1 MCAFA
6 RPGIDSTGSFQG
18 RPRYMKAPI
27 PPYERERLEALHA
40 LEILDTP
47 AEVSLDRIT
56 RLVAR
61 VLDVP
66 IALVSLVDED
76 RQWFKSRAGLEA
88 TETPREMAF
97 CAHAILQTSPL
108 VVPDAAEDERF
119 RDNQLVTGAPHIR
132 FYAGVPIRTSTGFAV
147 GTLCAIDE
155 RPRQLTQEEV
165 DTLRDLADIVSREVQ
180 LRENLMLARLQRN
193 RSEALFKASEA
204 GYRSMFELASV
215 GIALVAPDGGW
226 ISVNTALCDILG
238 YTPDELKHLTFQDI
252 THPDDLNS
260 DMELLRQLIDNQ
272 IDRYQMEKRY
282 LRKDGA
288 SVWVNLSVTKKLS
301 EEGHLEYFISI
312 IQNIQGRK
320 ELEQEARHDALTGLY
335 NRRALDA
342 LLPIAQARADRSTL
356 QLALMFIDL
365 DGFKGVNDTYGH
377 DAGDDLLRTIS
388 ARLQSCVR
396 RTDSLIRL
404 AGDEFIVILEG
415 IVPGVDEA
423 REVAKK
429 LLAAIA
435 EPIIIKGDVIRS
447 NASVGFSMYE
457 PGSGKAPDE
466 LMREADRWMYK
477 AKHSGKGRVMP

>member
-1 MCAFA
+1 
-6 RPGIDSTGSFQG
+6 
-18 RPRYMKAPI
+18 MKAPI
-27 PPYERERLEALHA
+27 PLYETERLEALHS

-47 AEVSLDRIT
+47 AEAALDRIT

-88 TETPREMAF
+88 TETPRELAF

-132 FYAGVPIRTSTGFAV
+132 FYAGVPIRTSKGFAV

-155 RPRQLTQEEV
+155 RPRQLSQEEI

-193 RSEALFKASEA
+193 RSDALFRASEA

-226 ISVNTALCDILG
+226 ISVNAALCEILG
-238 YTPDELKHLTFQDI
+238 YTPEELKHLTFQDI
-252 THPDDLNS
+252 TYPDDLNS
-260 DMELLRQLIDNQ
+260 DMELLQQLIDNR

-282 LRKDGA
+282 VRKDGK
-288 SVWVNLSVTKKLS
+288 SVWANLSVTKKLS

-312 IQNIQGRK
+312 IQNIQARK

-335 NRRALDA
+335 NRRSLDS
-342 LLPIAQARADRSTL
+342 LLPMAQARADRASL
-356 QLALMFIDL
+356 QMALMFIDL
-365 DGFKGVNDTYGH
+365 DGFKAINDTYGH

-388 ARLQSCVR
+388 ARLQSSVR

-415 IVPGVDEA
+415 IIPGADEA

-457 PGSGKAPDE
+457 PGSGKAADE

>member
-1 MCAFA
+1 M
-6 RPGIDSTGSFQG
+6 Q
-18 RPRYMKAPI
+18 API
-27 PPYERERLEALHA
+27 PPYEKERLEALRQ

-47 AEVSLDRIT
+47 GETSLDRIT

-61 VLDVP
+61 MLDVP
-66 IALVSLVDED
+66 IALVSLVDEN
-76 RQWFKSRAGLEA
+76 RQWFKSRVGLDA
-88 TETPREMAF
+88 MQTPRELAF
-97 CAHAILQTSPL
+97 CAHAILQTTPL
-108 VVPDAAEDERF
+108 VVPDAAADERF
-119 RDNQLVTGAPHIR
+119 RDNLLVTGAPHIR
-132 FYAGVPIRTSTGFAV
+132 FYAGVPIRTSKGFAV

-155 RPRQLTQEEV
+155 RPRQMTEEELSI
-165 DTLRDLADIVSREVQ
+165 LRDLADIVSREVQ
-180 LRENLMLARLQRN
+180 LRENLMLARRQKN
-193 RSEALFKASEA
+193 RSDALFKASEA

-226 ISVNTALCDILG
+226 INVNTALCDIIG
-238 YTPDELKHLTFQDI
+238 YTREELKSLTFQDI
-252 THPDDLNS
+252 THPEDLNT
-260 DMELLRQLIDNQ
+260 DMGLLQQLVDNEIDH
-272 IDRYQMEKRY
+272 YQMEKRY
-282 LRKDGA
+282 LRKGDGP
-288 SVWVNLSVTKKLS
+288 VWVSLSVTKKLS
-301 EEGHLEYFISI
+301 SEGHLEYFISI
-312 IQNIQGRK
+312 IQNIQARK

-342 LLPIAQARADRSTL
+342 ILPIAQARSDRSGL

-365 DGFKGVNDTYGH
+365 DDFKGINDTYGH

-388 ARLQSCVR
+388 ARLQSCIR
-396 RTDSLIRL
+396 RTDCLVRL

-415 IVPGVDEA
+415 IVPGLDEA

>member
-1 MCAFA
+1 
-6 RPGIDSTGSFQG
+6 
-18 RPRYMKAPI
+18 MKAPI
-27 PPYERERLEALHA
+27 PPYERERLEALHS

-155 RPRQLTQEEV
+155 RPRQLTQEEL

-193 RSEALFKASEA
+193 RSDALFKASEA

-215 GIALVAPDGGW
+215 GIALVAPDGAW
-226 ISVNTALCDILG
+226 ISVNTALCDTLG
-238 YTPDELKHLTFQDI
+238 YAPEELKHLTFQNI
-252 THPDDLNS
+252 THPDDLDS
-260 DMELLRQLIDNQ
+260 DMQMLQQLIDNQ

-288 SVWVNLSVTKKLS
+288 WVWVNLSVTKKLS

-342 LLPIAQARADRSTL
+342 LLPIAMARSDRSRL

-365 DGFKGVNDTYGH
+365 DGFKGINDTYGH

-388 ARLQSCVR
+388 ARLHSCVR
-396 RTDSLIRL
+396 RTDSLVRL
-404 AGDEFIVILEG
+404 AGDEFIVVLEG

-429 LLAAIA
+429 LLVAIA

>member
-1 MCAFA
+1 M
-6 RPGIDSTGSFQG
+6 Q
-18 RPRYMKAPI
+18 API
-27 PPYERERLEALHA
+27 PPYEKERLEALRQ

-47 AEVSLDRIT
+47 GETSLDRIT

-61 VLDVP
+61 MLDVP
-66 IALVSLVDED
+66 IALVSLVDEN
-76 RQWFKSRAGLEA
+76 RQWFKSRIGLDA
-88 TETPREMAF
+88 MQTPRELAF
-97 CAHAILQTSPL
+97 CAHAILQTTPL
-108 VVPDAAEDERF
+108 VVPDAAADERF
-119 RDNQLVTGAPHIR
+119 RDNLLVTGAPHIR
-132 FYAGVPIRTSTGFAV
+132 FYAGVPIRTSKGFAV

-155 RPRQLTQEEV
+155 RPRQMTEEELSI
-165 DTLRDLADIVSREVQ
+165 LRDLADIVSREVQ
-180 LRENLMLARLQRN
+180 LRENLMLARQQKN
-193 RSEALFKASEA
+193 RSDALFKASEA

-226 ISVNTALCDILG
+226 INVNAALCDIIG
-238 YTPDELKHLTFQDI
+238 YTREELKNLTFQDI
-252 THPDDLNS
+252 THPEDLNT
-260 DMELLRQLIDNQ
+260 DMGLLQQLVDNEIDH
-272 IDRYQMEKRY
+272 YQMEKRY
-282 LRKDGA
+282 LRKGDGP
-288 SVWVNLSVTKKLS
+288 VWVSLSVTKKLS
-301 EEGHLEYFISI
+301 SEGHLEYFISI
-312 IQNIQGRK
+312 IQNIQARK

-342 LLPIAQARADRSTL
+342 ILPIAQARSDRSGL

-365 DGFKGVNDTYGH
+365 DDFKGINDTYGH

-388 ARLQSCVR
+388 ARLQSCIR
-396 RTDSLIRL
+396 RTDCLVRL

-415 IVPGVDEA
+415 IVPGLDEA

-466 LMREADRWMYK
+466 LMREADRWMYR

>member
-1 MCAFA
+1 
-6 RPGIDSTGSFQG
+6 
-18 RPRYMKAPI
+18 MKAPT
-27 PPYERERLEALHA
+27 PPYETERLEALRN

-76 RQWFKSRAGLEA
+76 RQWFKSRQGLDA
-88 TETPREMAF
+88 PETPREMAF
-97 CAHAILQTSPL
+97 CAHAILQTTPL
-108 VVPDAAEDERF
+108 VVPDAAEDDRF

-132 FYAGVPIRTSTGFAV
+132 FYAGVPIRTSKGFAV

-155 RPRQLTQEEV
+155 RPRQLTQEEI

-180 LRENLMLARLQRN
+180 LRENLMLARRQRN
-193 RSEALFKASEA
+193 RSDALFRASEA

-226 ISVNTALCDILG
+226 INVNRALCEILG
-238 YTPDELKHLTFQDI
+238 YTAGELELLTFQDI

-260 DMELLRQLIDNQ
+260 DMELLQQLIDSR
-272 IDRYQMEKRY
+272 IDHYQLEKRY
-282 LRKDGA
+282 IRKGGE

-301 EEGHLEYFISI
+301 SEGDLEYFISI
-312 IQNIQGRK
+312 IQNIQARK

-356 QLALMFIDL
+356 QMALMFLDL
-365 DGFKGVNDTYGH
+365 DGFKAVNDTYGH
-377 DAGDDLLRTIS
+377 DAGDDLLKTIS
-388 ARLQSCVR
+388 VRLQSCVR

-415 IVPGVDEA
+415 IVPGADEA

-429 LLAAIA
+429 LLAAIS

-447 NASVGFSMYE
+447 NASVGFAMYE

>member
-1 MCAFA
+1 
-6 RPGIDSTGSFQG
+6 
-18 RPRYMKAPI
+18 MKAPI
-27 PPYERERLEALHA
+27 PPYEKERLEALHR
-40 LEILDTP
+40 LEILDTAP
-47 AEVSLDRIT
+47 EVSLDRIT

-66 IALVSLVDED
+66 IALVSLVDDD
-76 RQWFKSRAGLEA
+76 RQWFKSRTGLEA

-97 CAHAILQTSPL
+97 CAHAILQTSAL

-132 FYAGVPIRTSTGFAV
+132 FYAGVPIRTSKGFAV

-155 RPRQLTQEEV
+155 RPRELTQEEL

-180 LRENLMLARLQRN
+180 LRENLMLARLQKS

-226 ISVNTALCDILG
+226 ISVNTALCEILD

-252 THPDDLNS
+252 THPDDLNT
-260 DMELLRQLIDNQ
+260 DMELLRQLIGNE

-282 LRKDGA
+282 VRKDGA

-301 EEGHLEYFISI
+301 EEGDLEYFISI
-312 IQNIQGRK
+312 IQNIQARK

-335 NRRALDA
+335 NRRALDS
-342 LLPIAQARADRSTL
+342 LLPVAQARADRSQM

-365 DGFKGVNDTYGH
+365 DGFKGINDTYGH
-377 DAGDDLLRTIS
+377 EAGDDLLRTIS
-388 ARLQSCVR
+388 ARLQTGVR
-396 RTDSLIRL
+396 RTDCLVRL

-415 IVPGVDEA
+415 IIPGADEA

-429 LLAAIA
+429 LLVAIA

>member
-1 MCAFA
+1 
-6 RPGIDSTGSFQG
+6 
-18 RPRYMKAPI
+18 MKAPT
-27 PPYERERLEALHA
+27 PPDETERLEALHN

-66 IALVSLVDED
+66 IALVSLVDQD
-76 RQWFKSRAGLEA
+76 RQWFKSRQGLEA
-88 TETPREMAF
+88 SETPRELAF
-97 CAHAILQTSPL
+97 CAHAILQTTPL
-108 VVPDAAEDERF
+108 VVPDAAEDARF

-132 FYAGVPIRTSTGFAV
+132 FYAGVPIRTSNGFAV

-180 LRENLMLARLQRN
+180 LRENLMLARRQRN
-193 RSEALFKASEA
+193 RSDALFRASEA

-226 ISVNTALCDILG
+226 INVNRALCEIIG
-238 YTPDELKHLTFQDI
+238 YNAAELELLTFQDI
-252 THPDDLNS
+252 THPDDLNT
-260 DMELLRQLIDNQ
+260 DIEHLQQLIDGK
-272 IDRYQMEKRY
+272 IDHYQMEKRY
-282 LRKDGA
+282 LRKDGD

-301 EEGHLEYFISI
+301 SEGDLEYFISI
-312 IQNIQGRK
+312 IQNIQARK

-342 LLPIAQARADRSTL
+342 LLPVAQARADRSTL
-356 QLALMFIDL
+356 QMALMFIDL

-377 DAGDDLLRTIS
+377 DAGDDLLRTI
-388 ARLQSCVR
+388 AVRLQSCVR
-396 RTDSLIRL
+396 RTDSLVRL

-415 IVPGVDEA
+415 IVPGADEA
-423 REVAKK
+423 REIAKK
-429 LLAAIA
+429 LLAAIS

-447 NASVGFSMYE
+447 NASVGFAMYE
-457 PGSGKAPDE
+457 PGSGKEQDE

-477 AKHSGKGRVMP
+477 AKHLGKGRVMP

>member
-1 MCAFA
+1 
-6 RPGIDSTGSFQG
+6 
-18 RPRYMKAPI
+18 MKAPI
-27 PPYERERLEALHA
+27 PLHENERLEALHQ

-47 AEVSLDRIT
+47 AEASLDRIT

-76 RQWFKSRAGLEA
+76 RQWFKSRTGLDA
-88 TETPREMAF
+88 PETPREMAF
-97 CAHAILQTSPL
+97 CAHAILQSTPL

-119 RDNQLVTGAPHIR
+119 RDNLLVTGAPHIR
-132 FYAGVPIRTSTGFAV
+132 FYAGVPIRTSRGFAV

-155 RPRQLTQEEV
+155 RPRELTQEEL
-165 DTLRDLADIVSREVQ
+165 DILRDLADIVSREVQ
-180 LRENLMLARLQRN
+180 LRENLMLARLQKS
-193 RSEALFKASEA
+193 RSDALFKASEA

-226 ISVNTALCDILG
+226 ISVNTALCEILG
-238 YTPDELKHLTFQDI
+238 YTPEELKHLTFQDI
-252 THPDDLNS
+252 THPDDLHT
-260 DMELLRQLIDNQ
+260 DMELLNQLVSNE
-272 IDRYQMEKRY
+272 IDRYQLEKRY
-282 LRKDGA
+282 LRKGGA
-288 SVWVNLSVTKKLS
+288 SVWVSLSVTKKLS
-301 EEGHLEYFISI
+301 ENGDLDYFISI
-312 IQNIQGRK
+312 IQDIQARK
-320 ELEQEARHDALTGLY
+320 ELEQEARHDALTGLH

-342 LLPIAQARADRSTL
+342 LLPIAQARADRSRL

-365 DGFKGVNDTYGH
+365 DGFKGINDTYGH

-388 ARLQSCVR
+388 ARLQTCVR
-396 RTDSLIRL
+396 RTDSLVRL
-404 AGDEFIVILEG
+404 AGDEFIVVLEG
-415 IVPGVDEA
+415 IVPGADEA

>member
-1 MCAFA
+1 M
-6 RPGIDSTGSFQG
+6 Q
-18 RPRYMKAPI
+18 API
-27 PPYERERLEALHA
+27 PPYEKERLEALRQ

-47 AEVSLDRIT
+47 GETSFDRIT

-61 VLDVP
+61 MLDVP
-66 IALVSLVDED
+66 IALVSLVDEN
-76 RQWFKSRAGLEA
+76 RQWFKSRIGLEA
-88 TETPREMAF
+88 TQTPRELAF
-97 CAHAILQTSPL
+97 CAHAILQTTPL
-108 VVPDAAEDERF
+108 VVPDAAADERF
-119 RDNQLVTGAPHIR
+119 RDNSLVTGAPHIR
-132 FYAGVPIRTSTGFAV
+132 FYAGVPIRTSKGFAV

-155 RPRQLTQEEV
+155 RPRQLTEEELSI
-165 DTLRDLADIVSREVQ
+165 LRDLADIVSREVQ
-180 LRENLMLARLQRN
+180 LRENLMLARQQKS
-193 RSEALFKASEA
+193 RSDALFKASEA

-226 ISVNTALCDILG
+226 INVNAALCDIIG
-238 YTPDELKHLTFQDI
+238 YTREELKNLTFQDI
-252 THPDDLNS
+252 THPEDLNT
-260 DMELLRQLIDNQ
+260 DMGLLQQLVDNEIDH
-272 IDRYQMEKRY
+272 YQMEKRY
-282 LRKDGA
+282 LRKDDGP
-288 SVWVNLSVTKKLS
+288 VWVSLSVTKKLS
-301 EEGHLEYFISI
+301 SEGHLEYFISI
-312 IQNIQGRK
+312 IQNIQARK

-342 LLPIAQARADRSTL
+342 ILPIAQARSDRSGL

-365 DGFKGVNDTYGH
+365 DDFKGINDTYGH

-388 ARLQSCVR
+388 ARLQSCIR
-396 RTDSLIRL
+396 RTDCLVRL

-415 IVPGVDEA
+415 IVPGLEEA

-435 EPIIIKGDVIRS
+435 EPIIIKADVIRS

-457 PGSGKAPDE
+457 PGSGKPPDE

>member
-1 MCAFA
+1 
-6 RPGIDSTGSFQG
+6 
-18 RPRYMKAPI
+18 MKAPI
-27 PPYERERLEALHA
+27 PPYEKERLEALHH
-40 LEILDTP
+40 LEILDTAP
-47 AEVSLDRIT
+47 EVSLDRIT

-66 IALVSLVDED
+66 IALVSLVDDD
-76 RQWFKSRAGLEA
+76 RQWFKSRTGLEA

-97 CAHAILQTSPL
+97 CAHAILQTSAL

-132 FYAGVPIRTSTGFAV
+132 FYAGVPIRTSKGFAV

-155 RPRQLTQEEV
+155 RPRELTQEEL

-180 LRENLMLARLQRN
+180 LRENLMLARLQKS

-226 ISVNTALCDILG
+226 ISVNTALCEILD

-252 THPDDLNS
+252 THPDDLNT
-260 DMELLRQLIDNQ
+260 DMELLRQLIGNE

-282 LRKDGA
+282 VRKDGA

-301 EEGHLEYFISI
+301 EEGDLEYFISI
-312 IQNIQGRK
+312 IQNIQARK

-335 NRRALDA
+335 NRRALDS
-342 LLPIAQARADRSTL
+342 LLPVAQARADRSQM
-356 QLALMFIDL
+356 QLALIFIDL
-365 DGFKGVNDTYGH
+365 DGFKGINDTYGH
-377 DAGDDLLRTIS
+377 EAGDDLLRTIS
-388 ARLQSCVR
+388 ARLQTGVR
-396 RTDSLIRL
+396 RTDCLVRL

-415 IVPGVDEA
+415 IIPGADEA

-429 LLAAIA
+429 LLVAIA

>member
-1 MCAFA
+1 M
-6 RPGIDSTGSFQG
+6 T
-18 RPRYMKAPI
+18 RYRLQTVFSGAAEFMKASVS
-27 PPYERERLEALHA
+27 PYEKERLEALHS

-47 AEVSLDRIT
+47 AEASLDRIT

-66 IALVSLVDED
+66 IALVSLVDDD
-76 RQWFKSRAGLEA
+76 RQWFKSRQGLDA
-88 TETPREMAF
+88 TETPRELAF
-97 CAHAILQTSPL
+97 CAHAILQATPL

-119 RDNQLVTGAPHIR
+119 RDNQMVTGAPHIR
-132 FYAGVPIRTSTGFAV
+132 FYAGVPIRTSKGFAL

-155 RPRQLTQEEV
+155 RPRQLTQDELEI
-165 DTLRDLADIVSREVQ
+165 LRELADIVSREMQ
-180 LRENLMLARLQRN
+180 LRENLMLARLQKN
-193 RSEALFKASEA
+193 RSDALMRASEA

-226 ISVNTALCDILG
+226 ISVNSALCEIIG
-238 YTPDELKHLTFQDI
+238 YTPDELKDLTFQDI
-252 THPDDLNS
+252 THPDDLNT
-260 DMELLRQLIDNQ
+260 DIELLTQLIDNK
-272 IDRYQMEKRY
+272 IDRYQLEKRY
-282 LRKDGA
+282 LRKNGQP
-288 SVWVNLSVTKKLS
+288 VWINLSVTKKLS
-301 EEGHLEYFISI
+301 EDGDLEYFISI
-312 IQNIQGRK
+312 IENIQSRK
-320 ELEQEARHDALTGLY
+320 ELEQEARHDALTGLF

-342 LLPIAQARADRSTL
+342 ILPIAQARSDRSGL

-365 DGFKGVNDTYGH
+365 DGFKAVNDTFGH
-377 DAGDDLLRTIS
+377 DAGDDLLRAVAT
-388 ARLQSCVR
+388 RLQSCVR

-429 LLAAIA
+429 LIAAIA
-435 EPIIIKGDVIRS
+435 EPIILKGGVIRT
-447 NASVGFSMYE
+447 NASAGFSMYE

-477 AKHSGKGRVMP
+477 AKHSGKGQVMP

>member
-1 MCAFA
+1 
-6 RPGIDSTGSFQG
+6 
-18 RPRYMKAPI
+18 MKAPT
-27 PPYERERLEALHA
+27 PPYEKERLEALHG

-76 RQWFKSRAGLEA
+76 RQWFKSRTGLEA
-88 TETPREMAF
+88 SETPREIAF
-97 CAHAILQTSPL
+97 CAHAILQTTPL
-108 VVPDAAEDERF
+108 VVPDASEDERF

-132 FYAGVPIRTSTGFAV
+132 FYAGVPIRTSKGFAV

-155 RPRQLTQEEV
+155 RPRELTQEEI
-165 DTLRDLADIVSREVQ
+165 DTLRDLADIVSREMQ
-180 LRENLMLARLQRN
+180 LRENLMLARMQKN
-193 RSEALFKASEA
+193 RSDALFKASEA

-226 ISVNTALCDILG
+226 ISVNAALCDILD
-238 YTPDELKHLTFQDI
+238 YTPAELKDLTFQDI
-252 THPDDLNS
+252 THPDDLNT
-260 DMELLRQLIDNQ
+260 DMELLRQLIDNET
-272 IDRYQMEKRY
+272 DRYQLEKRY
-282 LRKDGA
+282 LRKDGS
-288 SVWVNLSVTKKLS
+288 SVWVSLSVTKKLS
-301 EEGHLEYFISI
+301 EDGHLEYFISI
-312 IQNIQGRK
+312 IQDIQSRK

-365 DGFKGVNDTYGH
+365 DGFKGINDTYGH

-388 ARLQSCVR
+388 ARLQSCIR
-396 RTDSLIRL
+396 RTDSLVRL

-415 IVPGVDEA
+415 IAPGVDEA

-429 LLAAIA
+429 LLAAVA

-457 PGSGKAPDE
+457 PGSGKPPDE

>member
-1 MCAFA
+1 M
-6 RPGIDSTGSFQG
+6 Q
-18 RPRYMKAPI
+18 API
-27 PPYERERLEALHA
+27 PPYEKERLEALRQ

-47 AEVSLDRIT
+47 GETSLDRIT

-61 VLDVP
+61 MLDVP
-66 IALVSLVDED
+66 IALVSLVDEN
-76 RQWFKSRAGLEA
+76 RQWFKSRVGLDA
-88 TETPREMAF
+88 MQTPRELAF
-97 CAHAILQTSPL
+97 CAHAILQTTPL
-108 VVPDAAEDERF
+108 VVPDAAADERF
-119 RDNQLVTGAPHIR
+119 RDNLLVTGAPHIR
-132 FYAGVPIRTSTGFAV
+132 FYAGVPIRTSKGFAV

-155 RPRQLTQEEV
+155 RPRQMTEEELSI
-165 DTLRDLADIVSREVQ
+165 LRDLADIVSREVQ
-180 LRENLMLARLQRN
+180 LRENLMLARRQKN
-193 RSEALFKASEA
+193 RSDALFKASEA

-226 ISVNTALCDILG
+226 INVNTALCDIIG
-238 YTPDELKHLTFQDI
+238 YTREELKSLTFQDI
-252 THPDDLNS
+252 THPEDLNT
-260 DMELLRQLIDNQ
+260 DMGLLQQLVDNEIDH
-272 IDRYQMEKRY
+272 YQMEKRY
-282 LRKDGA
+282 LRKGDGP
-288 SVWVNLSVTKKLS
+288 VWVSLSVTKKLS
-301 EEGHLEYFISI
+301 SEGHLEYFISI
-312 IQNIQGRK
+312 IQNIQARK

-342 LLPIAQARADRSTL
+342 ILPIAQARSDRSGL

-365 DGFKGVNDTYGH
+365 DDFKGINDTYGH

-388 ARLQSCVR
+388 ARLQSCIR
-396 RTDSLIRL
+396 RTDCLVRL

-415 IVPGVDEA
+415 IVPGPDEA

>member
-1 MCAFA
+1 ME
-6 RPGIDSTGSFQG
+6 
-18 RPRYMKAPI
+18 APVS
-27 PPYERERLEALHA
+27 PHEKERLEALHN

-47 AEVSLDRIT
+47 AEASLDRIT

-66 IALVSLVDED
+66 IALVSLVDAD
-76 RQWFKSRAGLEA
+76 RQWFKSRTGLDA
-88 TETPREMAF
+88 TQTPREMAF
-97 CAHAILQTSPL
+97 CAHAILQTTPL
-108 VVPDAAEDERF
+108 VVPDAAQDERF
-119 RDNQLVTGAPHIR
+119 CDNQLVTGAPHIR
-132 FYAGVPIRTSTGFAV
+132 FYAGVPIRTSKGFAV

-155 RPRQLTQEEV
+155 RPRQLTQDEL

-180 LRENLMLARLQRN
+180 LRENLMLARLQKS
-193 RSEALFKASEA
+193 RSDALMKASEA

-226 ISVNTALCDILG
+226 ISVNSALCDIIG
-238 YTPDELKHLTFQDI
+238 YTPDELKRLTFQDI
-252 THPDDLNS
+252 THPDDL
-260 DMELLRQLIDNQ
+260 DTDLELLTQLIDNK
-272 IDRYQMEKRY
+272 IDRYQLEKRY
-282 LRKDGA
+282 LHKDGGP
-288 SVWVNLSVTKKLS
+288 VWINLSVTKKIS
-301 EEGHLEYFISI
+301 EEGHLEYFIAI
-312 IQNIQGRK
+312 IQSIQARK
-320 ELEQEARHDALTGLY
+320 ELEQEARHDALTGLF

-342 LLPIAQARADRSTL
+342 ILPIAQARADRSGL

-377 DAGDDLLRTIS
+377 DAGDDLLRTVS
-388 ARLQSCVR
+388 TRLQSCVR

-429 LLAAIA
+429 LIAAIA
-435 EPIIIKGDVIRS
+435 EPIIIKGNVLRT

>member
-1 MCAFA
+1 
-6 RPGIDSTGSFQG
+6 
-18 RPRYMKAPI
+18 MKAPT
-27 PPYERERLEALHA
+27 PPYETERLEALRN

-76 RQWFKSRAGLEA
+76 RQWFKSRQGLDA
-88 TETPREMAF
+88 PETPREMAF
-97 CAHAILQTSPL
+97 CAHAILQTTPL
-108 VVPDAAEDERF
+108 VVPDAAEDDRF

-132 FYAGVPIRTSTGFAV
+132 FYAGVPIRTSKGFAV

-155 RPRQLTQEEV
+155 RPRQLTQEEI

-180 LRENLMLARLQRN
+180 LRENLMLARRQRN
-193 RSEALFKASEA
+193 RSDALFRASEA

-226 ISVNTALCDILG
+226 INVNRALCEILG
-238 YTPDELKHLTFQDI
+238 YTAGELELLTFQDI

-260 DMELLRQLIDNQ
+260 DMELLQQLIDSR
-272 IDRYQMEKRY
+272 IDHYQLEKRY
-282 LRKDGA
+282 IRKGGD
-288 SVWVNLSVTKKLS
+288 SVWVSLSVTKKLS
-301 EEGHLEYFISI
+301 SEGDLEYFISI
-312 IQNIQGRK
+312 IQNIQARK

-356 QLALMFIDL
+356 QMALMFLDL
-365 DGFKGVNDTYGH
+365 DGFKAVNDTYGH
-377 DAGDDLLRTIS
+377 DAGDDLLKTIS
-388 ARLQSCVR
+388 VRLQSCVR

-415 IVPGVDEA
+415 IVPGADEA

-429 LLAAIA
+429 LLAAIS

-447 NASVGFSMYE
+447 NASVGFAMYE